1 MSHWWSR
8 NAKDFAAF
16 SDDDKLRVEDLT
28 GRIPLLLEPFLGNSG
43 MNLDALEP
51 GIWNEDVLDLVVRT
65 MILESRSQRITTSRR
80 KPILIYSRFMITSP
94 FNPSVHLYL

>member
-1 MSHWWSR
+1 MSHWWLR

-51 GIWNEDVLDLVVRT
+51 GIWNEDVLDLVVK
-65 MILESRSQRITTSRR
+65 TTYDFGVEKS
-80 KPILIYSRFMITSP
+80 KDHHFKT
-94 FNPSVHLYL
+94 

>member
-28 GRIPLLLEPFLGNSG
+28 GCIPLLLEPFLGHSG
-43 MNLDALEP
+43 MDLEALES
-51 GIWNEDVLDLVVRT
+51 GVWKEDILASVVN
-65 MILESRSQRITTSRR
+65 TTYNFGVGQSHF
-80 KPILIYSRFMITSP
+80 KT
-94 FNPSVHLYL
+94 